1 MRCNHRV
8 NLVWGF
14 TLLTTGVVPWLG
26 LDGFGVG
33 YGGWFGSGLE
43 GFCGS
48 FGFEVSVSHM
58 VIVELG
64 CETVGLFKIFRP
76 GGTHDIAD
84 GWRESTGVL
93 LDYLGNSGDLMQAQ
107 NTKLFEPSGVGGVVT
122 TDLFESPEL
131 FFELLKL
138 VRRAELIKHEL
149 LEF

>member
-1 MRCNHRV
+1 MGR
-8 NLVWGF
+8 
-14 TLLTTGVVPWLG
+14 
-26 LDGFGVG
+26 FGVG

-43 GFCGS
+43 GFCGG
-48 FGFEVSVSHM
+48 FGFKVPVSHM

-93 LDYLGNSGDLMQAQ
+93 LDCLGNSGDLMRAQ
-107 NTKLFEPSGVGGVVT
+107 NTKLLEPNGVGCVVS
-122 TDLFESPEL
+122 TDLLESPEFL
-131 FFELLKL
+131 FKLLKL